1 MHKVLKRRK
10 GLATLDLRELW
21 SYRELLGIMMWRDL
35 IVRYKET
42 AVGVL
47 WAFIRP
53 LITMAVFTVLFSKLA
68 RLPSDGL
75 PYPVMTFAALL
86 PWQLFSSSFAL
97 AGTSITG
104 NSHVI
109 SKIYFPR
116 LILPLS
122 SIGVASVDFL
132 ICLVVLFGMMIGY
145 GLYPSIH
152 IVWLPAFFFLCIGMS
167 FAAGLW
173 SAALD
178 VKYRDIRHLL
188 PFLMQIGM
196 YVSPVAF
203 SSSVVPAR
211 YRLIYSLN
219 PMVGVIEG
227 FRWTLLGTSRTLSV
241 WPVIFSVVVTLILLV
256 SGLFYFKSAE
266 RLFADLV

>member
-1 MHKVLKRRK
+1 MHKILKRRQ

-21 SYRELLGIMMWRDL
+21 SYRELLGFMMWRDL

-53 LITMAVFTVLFSKLA
+53 LITMVVFTILFSKLA
-68 RLPSDGL
+68 GLPSDGL
-75 PYPVMTFAALL
+75 PYPVMTFAALM

-104 NSHVI
+104 NAYLI

-122 SIGVASVDFL
+122 AIGVASVDFL
-132 ICLVVLFGMMIGY
+132 ICLLVLFGMMIGY
-145 GLYPSIH
+145 GLHPSIH
-152 IVWLPAFFFLCIGMS
+152 IVWLPAFFALCIAMS

-188 PFLMQIGM
+188 PFLLQIGM

-211 YRLIYSLN
+211 YRLFYSLN
-219 PMVGVIEG
+219 PMVGIIEG
-227 FRWTLLGTSRTLSV
+227 FRWALLGTTRTLDV
-241 WPVIFSVVVTLILLV
+241 WSIVFSTGFTLILLV
-256 SGLFYFKSAE
+256 SGLFYFKSSE
-266 RLFADLV
+266 RLFADLI